1 MPPQDKKMIVL
12 GIESSCDETA
22 AAIVNDKRE
31 ILGECVLTQLEHKVY
46 GGVVPE
52 IAARCHLE
60 HIDEILEE
68 TFRRANLKPADIDA
82 VAASSGPGLIGGVVV
97 GVMAGKALALALN
110 KPFIAVNHLEGH
122 ALAARLTSDV
132 AYPYLLL
139 LVSGGHC
146 QILIVK
152 GVGEFERLGT
162 TIDDAAGEAFD
173 KVAKMLNLGY
183 PGGPM
188 IEKMAVLGD
197 ENRFVLPRPL
207 QNSGDCN
214 LSFSGLKTAVRKIIE
229 SYSPDNNIEHAILR
243 KQDTADICASFQKA
257 ATESLIY
264 KLQKAIVAFKTQYPE
279 GKDLV
284 VSGGVA
290 ANTYLRDRLQKL
302 ADTEGLVFSAPP
314 IRFCTDNG
322 VMIAWAGMERAL
334 KGMYDDLDFKPRP
347 RWPLDAD
354 APKAAGAGGVK
365 A

>member
-1 MPPQDKKMIVL
+1 MIVL

-31 ILGECVLTQLEHKVY
+31 ILGESLLSQEEHKVY

-52 IAARCHLE
+52 IAARSHLE
-60 HIDEILEE
+60 HIDEIIESCINK
-68 TFRRANLKPADIDA
+68 AGIKLKDIDA
-82 VAASSGPGLIGGVVV
+82 VAASSGPGLIGGVVI
-97 GVMAGKALALALN
+97 GVMAAKALALALN
-110 KPFIAVNHLEGH
+110 KPFVAVNHLEGH
-122 ALAARLTSDV
+122 ALAARLTSNV
-132 AYPYLLL
+132 EYPYLLL

-146 QILIVK
+146 QILVVK
-152 GVGEFERLGT
+152 NVGEYERLGT

-188 IEKMAVLGD
+188 IEKMAAVGNPD
-197 ENRFVLPRPL
+197 RFVLPRPL
-207 QNSGDCN
+207 YGSKDCN

-229 SYSPDNNIEHAILR
+229 SYSPDGNIEHAIMR
-243 KQDTADICASFQKA
+243 KREAADICASFQVA
-257 ATESLIY
+257 ATDCLVR
-264 KLQKAIVAFKTQYPE
+264 KLEKAIKYFKENYPE

-290 ANTYLRDRLQKL
+290 ANTFLRERLKLLAQKHKL
-302 ADTEGLVFSAPP
+302 EFSAPP

-322 VMIAWAGMERAL
+322 VMIAWAGLERFS
-334 KGMYDDLDFKPRP
+334 KGLTNDLDFKPRP
-347 RWPLDAD
+347 RWPLDEN

>member
-1 MPPQDKKMIVL
+1 MLVL

-31 ILGECVLTQLEHKVY
+31 ILGECVLTQLEHKTY

-68 TFRRANLKPADIDA
+68 TFKRAGIQPCDIDA
-82 VAASSGPGLIGGVVV
+82 VAASAGPGLIGGVVI
-97 GVMAGKALALALN
+97 GVMAAKALALALD

-122 ALAARLTSDV
+122 ALCARLSDDV
-132 AYPYLLL
+132 EYPYLLL

-152 GVGEFERLGT
+152 GVGDFERLGT

-173 KVAKMLNLGY
+173 KVAKMLGLGY

-188 IEKMAVLGD
+188 IEKMAELGNED
-197 ENRFVLPRPL
+197 RFVLPRPL
-207 QNSGDCN
+207 WNSGDCN

-243 KQDTADICASFQKA
+243 KQDVADICAGFQLA
-257 ATESLIY
+257 ATESLLH
-264 KLQKAIVAFKTQYPE
+264 KLKTAIAVYRTRYPQ

-290 ANTYLRDRLQKL
+290 ANTYLRQKLQQL
-302 ADTEGLVFSAPP
+302 ADTEGLKFAAPP

-347 RWPLDAD
+347 RWPLDAN

>member
-1 MPPQDKKMIVL
+1 MIVL

-22 AAIVNDKRE
+22 AAIVNNKRE
-31 ILGECVLTQLEHKVY
+31 ILGECVLTQLEHKTY

-52 IAARCHLE
+52 IAARAHLD
-60 HIDEILEE
+60 HIEDILEE
-68 TFRRANLKPADIDA
+68 TFKKAGVAPKDIDA
-82 VAASSGPGLIGGVVV
+82 VAAAAGPGLIGGVVI
-97 GVMAGKALALALN
+97 GVMAAKSLSLALN

-132 AYPYLLL
+132 CYPYLLL

-152 GVGEFERLGT
+152 GVGEFVRLGT

-173 KVAKMLNLGY
+173 KVAKMLRLGY

-188 IEKMAVLGD
+188 IEKLADIGD

-207 QNSGDCN
+207 LNSFDCN

-229 SYSPDNNIEHAILR
+229 SYTVDGNIDHAILSQ
-243 KQDTADICASFQKA
+243 KDTADICASFQKA
-257 ATESLIY
+257 ATDHLIY
-264 KLQKAIVAFKTQYPE
+264 KLKKAIFEFRIRCPE

-290 ANTYLRDRLQKL
+290 SNTYLREKLKQL
-302 ADTEGLVFSAPP
+302 ADTEGLSFSAPP

-334 KGMYDDLDFKPRP
+334 KGMYNDLDFKPRP
-347 RWPLDAD
+347 RWPLDEK

>member
-1 MPPQDKKMIVL
+1 MLVL

-31 ILGECVLTQLEHKVY
+31 ILGECVLTQLEHKTY

-52 IAARCHLE
+52 IAARCHME

-68 TFRRANLKPADIDA
+68 TFKRAGLQPCDIDA
-82 VAASSGPGLIGGVVV
+82 VAASAGPGLIGGVVI
-97 GVMAGKALALALN
+97 GVMAAKALALALN

-122 ALAARLTSDV
+122 ALCARLSDDV
-132 AYPYLLL
+132 EYPYLLL

-173 KVAKMLNLGY
+173 KVAKMLGLGY

-188 IEKMAVLGD
+188 IEKMAELGD

-207 QNSGDCN
+207 WNSGDCN

-229 SYSPDNNIEHAILR
+229 SYSPDGNIEHAILR
-243 KQDTADICASFQKA
+243 KRDVADLCAGFQLA
-257 ATESLIY
+257 ATESLIH
-264 KLQKAIVAFKTQYPE
+264 KLKTAIAVFRTRYPQ

-290 ANTYLRDRLQKL
+290 ANTYLRQKL
-302 ADTEGLVFSAPP
+302 QQLAETEGLKFAAPP

-334 KGMYDDLDFKPRP
+334 KGMYDNLDFKPRP
-347 RWPLDAD
+347 RWPLDAN

>member
-1 MPPQDKKMIVL
+1 MIVL

-31 ILGECVLTQLEHKVY
+31 ILGETVLTQLEHKVY

-60 HIDEILEE
+60 HIDEILQE
-68 TFRRANLKPADIDA
+68 TFKRANLKPSDIDA

-97 GVMAGKALALALN
+97 GVMAAKALALALD

-132 AYPYLLL
+132 KYPYLLL

-173 KVAKMLNLGY
+173 KVSKMLGLGY

-197 ENRFVLPRPL
+197 ENRFVLPHPL
-207 QNSGDCN
+207 HNSGDCN

-229 SYSPDNNIEHAILR
+229 SYSPDDNIEHAIIN
-243 KQDTADICASFQKA
+243 KKDTADICASFQKA
-257 ATESLIY
+257 ATESLVY
-264 KLQKAIVAFKTQYPE
+264 KLQKAIVTFKTKYPQ

-290 ANTYLRDRLQKL
+290 ANTYLRSRLQKL
-302 ADTEGLVFSAPP
+302 ADTEGLIFSAPP

-334 KGMYDDLDFKPRP
+334 KGLYSPLDFKPRP

>member
-1 MPPQDKKMIVL
+1 MIVL

-31 ILGECVLTQLEHKVY
+31 ILGECVLTQMEHKVY

-52 IAARCHLE
+52 IAARAHLD

-68 TFRRANLKPADIDA
+68 TFKKAGLTPNDIDA
-82 VAASSGPGLIGGVVV
+82 VAAAAGPGLIGGVVI
-97 GVMAGKALALALN
+97 GVMAAKAISLALN
-110 KPFIAVNHLEGH
+110 KPFIALNHLEGH
-122 ALAARLTSDV
+122 ALAPRLTSDV
-132 AYPYLLL
+132 EYPYLLL

-152 GVGEFERLGT
+152 GVGDFERLGT

-188 IEKMAVLGD
+188 IEKMADIGD

-207 QNSGDCN
+207 LGTNDCN

-229 SYSPDNNIEHAILR
+229 SYAEDGKVEHAILNQ
-243 KQDTADICASFQKA
+243 KDTADICASFQKA
-257 ATESLIY
+257 ATESLVY
-264 KLQKAIVAFKTQYPE
+264 KLKKAIAIFKQRYPQ

-290 ANTYLRDRLQKL
+290 ANTYLRQKL
-302 ADTEGLVFSAPP
+302 KNVAEVECLEFSAPP
-314 IRFCTDNG
+314 IKFCTDNG

-347 RWPLDAD
+347 RWPLDET

>member
-1 MPPQDKKMIVL
+1 MIVL

-31 ILGECVLTQLEHKVY
+31 ILGESLLSQEEHKAY

-52 IAARCHLE
+52 IAARSHLE
-60 HIDEILEE
+60 HIDEIIELC
-68 TFRRANLKPADIDA
+68 LQKSGVKIQDVDA
-82 VAASSGPGLIGGVVV
+82 IAASSGPGLIGGVVI
-97 GVMAGKALALALN
+97 GVMAAKALCLALN

-132 AYPYLLL
+132 KYPYLLL

-146 QILIVK
+146 QILVVK
-152 GVGEFERLGT
+152 DVGEYERLGT

-188 IEKMAVLGD
+188 IEKMATVGNPD
-197 ENRFVLPRPL
+197 RFVLPRPL
-207 QNSGDCN
+207 HNSNDCN

-229 SYSPDNNIEHAILR
+229 SYSPDGNLEHAIMR
-243 KQDTADICASFQKA
+243 KRDAADICAAFQLA
-257 ATESLIY
+257 ATDCLTN
-264 KLQKAIVAFKTQYPE
+264 KLEKAIQHFKSNYPE

-290 ANTYLRDRLQKL
+290 ANSYLRDRLRNL
-302 ADTEGLVFSAPP
+302 AIKHNLTFSAPP

-322 VMIAWAGMERAL
+322 VMIAWAGLERFS
-334 KGMYDDLDFKPRP
+334 KGLVDDLDFKPRP
-347 RWPLDAD
+347 RWPLDD
-354 APKAAGAGGVK
+354 NAPKAAGAGGVK